1 MINLEIFVN
10 PFIAAC
16 FMAFLHY
23 CGEFFSEHVEGFHKE
38 LLSLGAGLMISTFFL
53 EILPHLSFGEMY
65 LNHFVFIFFLIGFVI
80 VHILEKF
87 FYQRA
92 SNVDELEKEKIEFEA
107 AGLASYGL
115 IIGIVIVVLF
125 ENYGDV
131 AYFVLIPFFVR
142 SFTITATLGHAIDK
156 IGSSFNRM
164 IQILAPIAGTLLG
177 LFFIQNKLIMYLV
190 FSITMGLILYV
201 VVRDMIPLGKEG
213 KPIFFIMGTILTIG
227 ISLLIEI

>member
-1 MINLEIFVN
+1 MISLDVFVN
-10 PFIAAC
+10 PLIAAC
-16 FMAFLHY
+16 LMAFLHY
-23 CGEFFSEHVEGFHKE
+23 IGEFFSEHIERFHTE

-65 LNHFVFIFFLIGFVI
+65 LGHFAFIFFLIGFVSI
-80 VHILEKF
+80 HILEKF

-92 SNVDELEKEKIEFEA
+92 SNVDVLEKEKMEFGA
-107 AGLASYGL
+107 AGLAAYGL

-125 ENYGDV
+125 ETYGDV

-142 SFTITATLGHAIDK
+142 SFTITVTVGHVIDK
-156 IGSSFNRM
+156 IGSSFIRM
-164 IQILAPIAGTLLG
+164 IQILAPIAGALLG
-177 LFFIQNKLIMYLV
+177 LFLIQNKLIMYLV

-213 KPIFFIMGTILTIG
+213 KPIFFIIGTILIIG

>member
-1 MINLEIFVN
+1 MISLEVFVN
-10 PFIAAC
+10 PLIAAC
-16 FMAFLHY
+16 LLAFLHY
-23 CGEFFSEHVEGFHKE
+23 CGEFFSEHIESFHTE

-53 EILPHLSFGEMY
+53 EILPHLSFGETY
-65 LNHFVFIFFLIGFVI
+65 LGHFVFIFFLIGFVI
-80 VHILEKF
+80 IHILEKF

-92 SNVDELEKEKIEFEA
+92 SNVDVLEKEKMQFEA

-125 ENYGDV
+125 ETYGDV

-142 SFTITATLGHAIDK
+142 SFTITATLGHVIDK

-177 LFFIQNKLIMYLV
+177 LFLIQNKLIMYLA
-190 FSITMGLILYV
+190 FSISMGLILHV
-201 VVRDMIPLGKEG
+201 VMRDMVPLGKEG
-213 KPIFFIMGTILTIG
+213 KPIYFLTGTIFTIV
-227 ISLLIEI
+227 ISLIFRI